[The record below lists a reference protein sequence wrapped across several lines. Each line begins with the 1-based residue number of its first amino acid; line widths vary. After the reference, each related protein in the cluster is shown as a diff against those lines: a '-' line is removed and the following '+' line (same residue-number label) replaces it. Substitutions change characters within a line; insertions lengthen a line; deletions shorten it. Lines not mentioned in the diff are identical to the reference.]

1 MTLPTFLGIGVPRSG
16 TTWLHEILQTHP
28 DIYVPKYRK
37 EIHFFDENYERGID
51 WYEKFF
57 PTDRLARKYRAIGE
71 ITPFYLY
78 YDECL
83 KRILKMPSITKLIVI
98 LRNPVDRTYSH
109 YGCLIRDGKYA
120 GSLEDCMSHH
130 PEIIQQSFYSVHLK
144 KYLHRFER
152 EQLLVLIY
160 EQTIASSLSKTKE
173 ILASF
178 LGIDVERF
186 PSTAGVARVNTSGIP
201 KAHSA
206 YLFFDKIAWR
216 LKDMRLDCIVSWT
229 KKLGIKR
236 LFGKKHS
243 LPQMKEE
250 TRQCLEGLYK
260 PDIQELESLLVT
272 NLDCWK

>member
-28 DIYVPKYRK
+28 EVYVPKYRK
-37 EIHFFDENYERGID
+37 EIHFFDENYDRGIN

-57 PTDRLARKYRAIGE
+57 PSDMRASKYQAIGE

-78 YDECL
+78 YDDSL

-98 LRNPVDRTYSH
+98 LRNPVNRTYSH

-120 GSLEDCMSHH
+120 GSVEDCMSHH
-130 PEIIQQSFYSVHLK
+130 PEIIQQSFYSEHLK
-144 KYLHRFER
+144 NYFQHFER
-152 EQLLVLIY
+152 EQLLILIY
-160 EQTIASSLSKTKE
+160 EQTIASSPSKTKN
-173 ILASF
+173 ILANF

-186 PSTAGVARVNTSGIP
+186 PSTAGNARVNTSGIP

-206 YLFFDKIAWR
+206 YLFFDKIAWW
-216 LKDMRLDCIVSWT
+216 LKDMDLDCIVSWS

-236 LFGKKHS
+236 LFGKKRS

-250 TRQCLEGLYK
+250 TRQYLKNCYK
-260 PDIQELESLLVT
+260 SEILELESLLVT
-272 NLDCWK
+272 DLDCWK

>member
-16 TTWLHEILQTHP
+16 TTWLHETLQTHP
-28 DIYVPKYRK
+28 EVYVPKYRK
-37 EIHFFDENYERGID
+37 EIHFFDENHERGIN

-57 PTDRLARKYRAIGE
+57 PSDMKARKYRAIGE

-78 YDECL
+78 SDDCL

-98 LRNPVDRTYSH
+98 LRNPVERTYSH
-109 YGCLIRDGKYA
+109 YGCLIRDGKYV
-120 GSLEDCMSHH
+120 GTFENCMSHH
-130 PEIIQQSFYSVHLK
+130 SEIIQQSFYSVHLK
-144 KYLHRFER
+144 KYFHYFDR

-160 EQTIASSLSKTKE
+160 EQTVASSISKTKE

-178 LGIDVERF
+178 LDIDLERF
-186 PSTAGVARVNTSGIP
+186 PSTAGAARVNTSGIP

-216 LKDMRLDCIVSWT
+216 LKDMDLDCIVSIA

-236 LFGKKHS
+236 VFGKKRS
-243 LPQMKEE
+243 LPQMREE
-250 TRQCLEGLYK
+250 TRLYLK
-260 PDIQELESLLVT
+260 ERYKSEIWELESLLGID
-272 NLDCWK
+272 LDCWK